1 MKKITI
7 ILTLLFVAICA
18 QAQLLW
24 KISGNGLKKPSYVIG
39 TYHLA
44 PVSFVDSIPG
54 LKAAL
59 DASEQVYGEL
69 DMNEMKDM
77 AKVMKMQQAMMLPEG
92 QTLDKLLTAEQLT
105 RLNAFLSATLG
116 ADLSNPMVG
125 AQLAK
130 LSPTALSTQL
140 TLVKCMK
147 KTPGFNPN
155 DLFDGYFQKVATQQG
170 KPIGGLETME
180 FQTKMLYQSKTL
192 ERQVV
197 SLMCFV
203 DNEKFNDEVS
213 DLILKAF
220 FAQDLNGIAAALDMD
235 LEGDCATTPEEK
247 DVLIYNR
254 NASWAKS
261 LPAIMQAKSTF
272 LAVGAGHLPGER
284 GLLNLLRKA
293 GYTVEGVK

>member
-1 MKKITI
+1 MKKISS
-7 ILTLLFVAICA
+7 LLALLFIAFSA

-24 KISGNGLKKPSYVIG
+24 KISGNGLEKPSYVIG

-44 PVSFVDSIPG
+44 PVSFADSIPG

-69 DMNEMKDM
+69 DMNEMKDI

-105 RLNAFLSATLG
+105 RLNVFLTATLG
-116 ADLSNPMVG
+116 ADLSNPMVA
-125 AQLAK
+125 AQLGK
-130 LSPTALSTQL
+130 FSPTALCTQL

-155 DLFDGYFQKVATQQG
+155 DLFDGYFQKVAAEQN
-170 KPIGGLETME
+170 KPTGGLETME
-180 FQTKMLYQSKTL
+180 FQTQMLYQGKTL

-197 SLMCFV
+197 NLMCFV

-220 FAQDLNGIAAALDMD
+220 FTQDLDGIATALDME
-235 LEGDCATTPEEK
+235 LEGDCATTPEEE
-247 DVLIYNR
+247 DALIYDR
-254 NASWAKS
+254 NANWAKQ

-284 GLLNLLRKA
+284 GLLNLLRQA